1 MNFIKFPGKDSHGHQ
16 DIVNLGE
23 ALEFVEASG
32 SDANHGFLAQKGSL
46 GSEENSQVLDK
57 S

>member
-23 ALEFVEASG
+23 APEFVEASG
-32 SDANHGFLAQKGSL
+32 RDANHGFLA
-46 GSEENSQVLDK
+46 
-57 S
+57 